1 MGTSHRER
9 ILDLV
14 FLIGVAV
21 KGLDGLIELLGGA
34 VLLLAGRAQVLGMTR
49 RMFAHELAE
58 DPKDPLA
65 TLVLHGVAHL
75 GAGDARF
82 LAAYLLVHGLV
93 KAAVVVALLVGNRRV
108 YPWAIAVLLL
118 FLVYQV
124 YELVTAPSAGV
135 VLLTALDV
143 FVILLTWRE
152 WRHGR
157 TLHETWHG
165 TVAWALRRGDAAADA

>member
-1 MGTSHRER
+1 MGASHRER
-9 ILDLV
+9 VLDLV

-21 KGLDGLIELLGGA
+21 KGLDGLVELIGGA
-34 VLLLAGRAQVLGMTR
+34 ILLFVGPTQILGLTR
-49 RMFAHELAE
+49 RAFASELAE

-65 TLVLHGVAHL
+65 NLVLHGAAHL

-93 KAAVVVALLVGNRRV
+93 KAVVVVALLVGSRRV
-108 YPWAIAVLLL
+108 YPWAIAVLVL
-118 FLVYQV
+118 FLIYQV
-124 YELVTAPSAGV
+124 YELATAPSAGV
-135 VLLTALDV
+135 VVLTALDV

-157 TLHETWHG
+157 TLHETWRG
-165 TVAWALRRGDAAADA
+165 TVDWALRRSDAAADA